1 MKESHMNMVR
11 VWGGGVYED
20 ELFYQLADRY
30 GILVWQDFMFACSA
44 YPGDPDFLG
53 NVARE
58 ARYNIRRLRNH
69 PSLALWCGN
78 NEIYEGLK
86 YWGWNRRYT
95 PETFEKMRRDYHT
108 LFRDTLAAYVRRY
121 DPQRSYI
128 HTSPDSAN
136 WGRPATQTQGDIHYW
151 GIWYGQ
157 EMFDAMDTLQL
168 RFVSEFG
175 FESFPEMKTLRTFAG
190 PDDLSIDSEVMTHR
204 QKSSIGN
211 DLIKTYMQHYYRMPR
226 NFDDFVYLGLLLQGH
241 GIAYGIETNRRQRP
255 VCMGSLYW
263 QLNDSWP
270 AISWSAID
278 YYKNKKALYY
288 HARDAFAPLML
299 STFVCGDSLEIHAL
313 SDRLDRLDQA
323 QIVVGIDDFHGNRL
337 NSVTLE
343 RTIRPNASQ
352 KMATLALA
360 DLLKGHPASEVLLT
374 WQIHHDGKTLA
385 HGHKFLV
392 LPKELK
398 LPRPHLTKA
407 IETTP
412 QGITLTLSTDCL
424 AKDVFI
430 EIPTQEADLSDNF
443 FDLMPGERKVVTI
456 ESADIPPDDIARI
469 RIRTLTDT

>member
-1 MKESHMNMVR
+1 
-11 VWGGGVYED
+11 
-20 ELFYQLADRY
+20 
-30 GILVWQDFMFACSA
+30 
-44 YPGDPDFLG
+44 
-53 NVARE
+53 
-58 ARYNIRRLRNH
+58 
-69 PSLALWCGN
+69 
-78 NEIYEGLK
+78 
-86 YWGWNRRYT
+86 
-95 PETFEKMRRDYHT
+95 MRRDYHT
-108 LFRDTLAAYVRRY
+108 LFRDTLAACVRRY

-190 PDDLSIDSEVMTHR
+190 PADLSIDSEVMTHR

-299 STFVCGDSLEIHAL
+299 STFVRGDSLEIHAL
-313 SDRLDRLDQA
+313 SDRLDRLEQA

-337 NSVTLE
+337 NSVTLAC
-343 RTIRPNASQ
+343 TIQPNTSQ
-352 KMATLALA
+352 KIATLALA
-360 DLLKGHPASEVLLT
+360 DLLDNRPRNEVVVTL
-374 WQIHHDGKTLA
+374 QIRHGGKTLYN
-385 HGHKFLV
+385 GHKFLA
-392 LPKELK
+392 LPKELA
-398 LPRPHLTKA
+398 LPRPHLTQA

-412 QGITLTLSTDCL
+412 QGVTLTLTTDCL

-430 EIPTQEADLSDNF
+430 EIPTQGADFSDNF
-443 FDLMPGERKVVTI
+443 FDLLPGERKVVTI
-456 ESADIPPDDIARI
+456 EGANITPDDIARI